1 MEPIIQLHEKVNF
14 TAIEIAS
21 INENDQMIVLGD
33 DHGTVYTVRILLGNI
48 FSDEFP
54 SFSFK
59 HRIRKKCEK
68 KTSLH
73 R

>member
-33 DHGTVYTVRILLGNI
+33 DHGTVYTVRILHW
-48 FSDEFP
+48 
-54 SFSFK
+54 K
-59 HRIRKKCEK
+59 HFLRRI
-68 KTSLH
+68 SIV
-73 R
+73 